1 MNSLLSFLSV
11 KDGKENSQ
19 LVLANYPPI
28 YNIFITTYNVD
39 ESLYNFLVTYINYD
53 GNFDSFGSFYYNLND
68 NYNALEWNT
77 FFNLKELQDVVGVID
92 HIVDH
97 SKVKL
102 AYIGLLS
109 GYPICLGLNGENS
122 DKIFFPGDNI
132 YENGLIKL
140 ADNIFEFCKKFTFT
154 IDPEYI
160 NPSNLY
166 KNWNEDIWR
175 IKPPDFRDS
184 RRYELLD
191 KDSLDKRYNELKKSK
206 ADLSEIESEYRIRGF
221 DLPKK
226 FLFW

>member
-1 MNSLLSFLSV
+1 MIANKSGSIVPASADVIGWGLSTEITPRAKLPPRNWPSLRGQAWAATPMFARST
-11 KDGKENSQ
+11 KY
-19 LVLANYPPI
+19 A
-28 YNIFITTYNVD
+28 
-39 ESLYNFLVTYINYD
+39 ESDTR
-53 GNFDSFGSFYYNLND
+53 NLG
-68 NYNALEWNT
+68 T
-77 FFNLKELQDVVGVID
+77 
-92 HIVDH
+92 H